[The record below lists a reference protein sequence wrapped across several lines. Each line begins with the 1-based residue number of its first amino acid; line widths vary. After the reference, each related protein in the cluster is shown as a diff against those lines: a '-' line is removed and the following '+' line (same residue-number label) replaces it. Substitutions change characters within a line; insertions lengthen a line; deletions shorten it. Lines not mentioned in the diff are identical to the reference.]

1 MILHDG
7 FKTLGGTELEVML
20 ILWEHG
26 TGSVRDVTEA
36 IRQRRAI
43 GYTYTT
49 VAPLLARL
57 AEQGLLAEESTSP
70 SGYSYTPLVTKE
82 ELIAHAVR
90 KLVTDLQL
98 TPQERGR
105 ALTAL
110 G

>member
-1 MILHDG
+1 MVLHDG

-36 IRQRRAI
+36 IRERQAI

-49 VAPLLARL
+49 VAPLLAGL
-57 AEQGLLAEESTSP
+57 AEQGLLAEEGAP
-70 SGYSYTPLVTKE
+70 PGGYIYTPLVTKE
-82 ELIAHAVR
+82 ELIVRAVQ
-90 KLVTDLQL
+90 KLVTDLQP
-98 TPQERGR
+98 TPLERR
-105 ALTAL
+105 QAQAAL